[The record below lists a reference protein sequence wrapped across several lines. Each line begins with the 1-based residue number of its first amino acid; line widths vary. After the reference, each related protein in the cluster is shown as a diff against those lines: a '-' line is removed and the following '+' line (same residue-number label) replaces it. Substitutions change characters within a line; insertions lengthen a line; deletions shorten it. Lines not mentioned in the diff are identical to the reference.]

1 MKDEVDRP
9 MMNKQ
14 HILTDDEIVDVLN
27 NYVDENIYNYAVMID
42 GEWGCGKTYFIKERL
57 YGELEKHEKE
67 KAQNQKEYKPKG
79 IIYLSLYGV
88 KSLEEVSKQILM
100 ESYLVK
106 SGKAKGIFKK
116 GTEIT
121 GKMLPVLFD
130 IIKSKTGLELES
142 EDVSNAIGG
151 FLSVKDSILIFDD
164 LERCNCPVNEILGYI
179 NTYVEHDGMKVILV
193 ANQKEIGKSVYLANQ
208 ELKYLVAANEN
219 IKFEEDAEGKFN
231 FHFQPVR
238 EVETENN
245 TVEISTIK
253 DRINKLFGQDI
264 LYEKV
269 KEKLVGVTI
278 YYYPALQDIFLKL
291 IKSKEIDDRLQAFLS
306 ERLSFYE
313 DYMVQ
318 EEHTNLRTFQFY
330 LSKIKELYNEISR
343 LDSEGQEAFLK
354 YIIQYSFKVCV
365 CHKNNTLKNT
375 WKGNEE
381 YGFKAIGK
389 TDIFGNELAFRFVDE
404 FVTKSILEEEKI
416 KRMLE
421 VYEDEYIKKREEE
434 VDVFRELE
442 SGWYLSD
449 DNTVDEKI
457 KRVIEA
463 LNQDKY
469 EIKEYPRIVG
479 LFIEL
484 EFAGFSNE
492 IVDDMLNAMK
502 SNVKK
507 LKKRVNIGEEYSML
521 KEGEKRERCKEIL
534 EDIQNEI
541 DQQFQIHISD
551 TMESYLE
558 EEDSWAEGLH
568 DYVMKNKMEISNTD
582 GFLAQFDILQLVEKI
597 SKSMS
602 YDIHAFRGCILGLYV
617 QTSMGDALRLEHD
630 KIVALKEKVEKIDQS
645 HFDKIKRM
653 QIGYLIS
660 NLQYAIEKYGAQEE

>member
-14 HILTDDEIVDVLN
+14 HILTDGEIVDVLI
-27 NYVDENIYNYAVMID
+27 NYVDESIYNYAVMID
-42 GEWGCGKTYFIKERL
+42 GEWGCGKTHFIKECL

-106 SGKAKGIFKK
+106 SGKAKGILKK

-130 IIKSKTGLELES
+130 IVKSKTGLELES

-151 FLSVKDSILIFDD
+151 FFSVKDSILIFDD

-193 ANQKEIGKSVYLANQ
+193 ANQKEIGKSAYLENQ

-238 EVETENN
+238 KIDVENN
-245 TVEISTIK
+245 TVEVSTIK

-291 IKSKEIDDRLQAFLS
+291 IKSKEIDDKLQIFLS

-313 DYMVQ
+313 NYMVQ

-330 LSKIKELYNEISR
+330 LSKIKKLYNKISR
-343 LDSEGQEAFLK
+343 LDSEGQEAFFK

-365 CHKNNTLKNT
+365 CYKNNTLKNT

-416 KRMLE
+416 KRMLG
-421 VYEDEYIKKREEE
+421 VYEDEYVKKREEE
-434 VDVFRELE
+434 VDVFRDLE
-442 SGWYLSD
+442 SGWYVSD
-449 DNTVDEKI
+449 DNTVEEKI

-469 EIKEYPRIVG
+469 EIKEYPRIIG
-479 LFIEL
+479 LFVEL
-484 EFAGFSNE
+484 EYAGFSNK
-492 IVDDMLNAMK
+492 IVDNMLIAMK
-502 SNVKK
+502 NNVKK
-507 LKKRVNIGEEYSML
+507 LKKRENIGEEYSML
-521 KEGEKRERCKEIL
+521 KEGEKREQCKKIL
-534 EDIQNEI
+534 ADIQNEI
-541 DQQFQIHISD
+541 DKQFQIHISD

-558 EEDSWAEGLH
+558 KEDSWAEDLH
-568 DYVMKNKMEISNTD
+568 DYVMKNRMEISNTD
-582 GFLAQFDILQLVEKI
+582 GFLAQFDMIQLVEKI

-617 QTSMGDALRLEHD
+617 QTSMGDALKLEHD
-630 KIVALKEKVEKIDQS
+630 KIVALKVKVEKIDQS

-660 NLQYAIEKYGAQEE
+660 NLQYAIEKYGTQEE